1 MYGWILARV
10 LRSLPVHLIDKEQSM
25 TKKDNLIVGLDIGTT
40 KVCAVVGEVTHD
52 GIDIIGIGSHSSRG
66 LRKGVI
72 VNIDATVESIKRAVE
87 EAELMAGC
95 DILSVHAAISGS
107 HIKGIN
113 SHSIVSVK
121 NRLISEKDID
131 RVIDGASAVVMP
143 MDREIIHVIPQE
155 FIVDDQDGIKEP
167 LGMAGSK
174 FEANVHIVT
183 ASVSCIQ
190 NIIKCANRC
199 GINVKD
205 VVLSPLAS
213 SYSSL
218 SEDEKELGVI
228 VLDVGG
234 GTTDIVVYVNGSVV
248 HTAVIPI
255 GGNHITN
262 DIAVGLRT
270 PALEAEKIKQKY
282 GCALSSM
289 IHKEESIDVTSV
301 GGRKP
306 RILSRQILA
315 EIIEPRVEEIFDLA
329 KQEVIRSGHEDSIA
343 SGVVITGGCSVMD
356 GVTELAE
363 QIFDFPV
370 VRATPRGIG
379 GLVDV
384 IRSPM
389 YATGVGLVVYGHE
402 RRQLSSGHI
411 KDANVYYKVKEKMK
425 TWFDEV
431 F

>member
-1 MYGWILARV
+1 M
-10 LRSLPVHLIDKEQSM
+10 P
-25 TKKDNLIVGLDIGTT
+25 KKDNLIVGLDVGTT

-52 GIDIIGIGSHSSRG
+52 GIDIIGIGSHPSRG

-72 VNIDATVESIKRAVE
+72 VNIEATIESIKKAVE

-95 DILSVHAAISGS
+95 DILSVYAAISGS

-155 FIVDDQDGIKEP
+155 FIVDDQSGIKEP
-167 LGMAGSK
+167 VGMAGAK

-190 NIIKCANRC
+190 NVVKCANRC
-199 GINVKD
+199 GLNVND
-205 VVLSPLAS
+205 VVLGPIAS
-213 SYSSL
+213 SAACL
-218 SEDEKELGVI
+218 SEDEKELGVV
-228 VLDVGG
+228 VLDMGG
-234 GTTDIVVYVNGSVV
+234 GTTDIIVYVNGSVV
-248 HTAVIPI
+248 HSAVLPL

-282 GCALSSM
+282 ACALSSM
-289 IHKEESIDVTSV
+289 VHKDETIDVPSV
-301 GGRKP
+301 GGRKS
-306 RILSRQILA
+306 RVLSRQILA
-315 EIIEPRVEEIFDLA
+315 EIVEPRLEEIFHLV
-329 KQEVIRSGHEDSIA
+329 KQEIMRSGYEDNIA
-343 SGVVITGGCSVMD
+343 SGVVLTGGVSVLE
-356 GVTELAE
+356 GAPELAE
-363 QIFDFPV
+363 QVFDFPV
-370 VRATPRGIG
+370 VRANPRGIG

-384 IRSPM
+384 VKSPM
-389 YATGVGLVVYGHE
+389 YATGVGLVMYGHE
-402 RRQLSSGHI
+402 KRHADRMRVRDDG
-411 KDANVYYKVKEKMK
+411 VYHKVKARMRNWIEEI
-425 TWFDEV
+425 F
-431 F
+431 

>member
-1 MYGWILARV
+1 MAK
-10 LRSLPVHLIDKEQSM
+10 KE
-25 TKKDNLIVGLDIGTT
+25 NLIVGLDIGTT
-40 KVCAVVGEVTHD
+40 KICAIVGEVTHD
-52 GIDIIGIGSHSSRG
+52 GIDVIGIGSHPSRG

-72 VNIDATVESIKRAVE
+72 VNIEATIDSMKKAIE

-95 DILSVHAAISGS
+95 DILSVYAAISGS

-121 NRLISEKDID
+121 NKLITDRDIE
-131 RVIDGASAVVMP
+131 RVIDGASAVVMT
-143 MDREIIHVIPQE
+143 MDRESIHVIPQE

-183 ASVSCIQ
+183 ASTACIQ
-190 NIIKCANRC
+190 NILKCATRC
-199 GINVKD
+199 GVHVNDII
-205 VVLSPLAS
+205 LGPLAS
-213 SYSSL
+213 SYASL
-218 SEDEKELGVI
+218 TEDEKELGVI
-228 VLDVGG
+228 VLDAGG
-234 GTTDIVVYVNGSVV
+234 GTTDLVIYVNGSVV
-248 HTAVIPI
+248 HTASIPL

-282 GCALSSM
+282 GCALASM
-289 IHKEESIDVTSV
+289 INKNDTIDVPSV

-315 EIIEPRVEEIFDLA
+315 EIIEPRVEEIFDLVR
-329 KQEVIRSGHEDSIA
+329 QEIVRSGYEDNIA
-343 SGVVITGGCSVMD
+343 SGVVLTGGMANLE
-356 GVTELAE
+356 GTTEMAE

-370 VRATPRGIG
+370 VRATPRGVG

-384 IRSPM
+384 VNSPI
-389 YATGVGLVVYGHE
+389 YTTGVGLVLCGYHKKQ
-402 RRQLSSGHI
+402 QLQP
-411 KDANVYYKVKEKMK
+411 KNENVYVKVKKKMG
-425 TWFDEV
+425 TWLGDV

>member
-1 MYGWILARV
+1 MAK
-10 LRSLPVHLIDKEQSM
+10 KE
-25 TKKDNLIVGLDIGTT
+25 NLIVGLDIGTT

-52 GIDIIGIGSHSSRG
+52 GVDIIGIGSHPSRG

-72 VNIDATVESIKRAVE
+72 VNIEATIESIKKAIE

-95 DILSVHAAISGS
+95 DILSVYAAISGS

-121 NRLISEKDID
+121 NKLITDRDIE
-131 RVIDGASAVVMP
+131 RVIDGASAVVMT

-174 FEANVHIVT
+174 FESNVHIVT

-190 NIIKCANRC
+190 NIIKCATRC
-199 GINVKD
+199 GINVND
-205 VVLSPLAS
+205 VVLSPLSS
-213 SYSSL
+213 SYASL

-228 VLDVGG
+228 VLDMGG
-234 GTTDIVVYVNGSVV
+234 GTTDILIYVNGSVV
-248 HTAVIPI
+248 HTASIPL

-262 DIAVGLRT
+262 DIAIGLRT

-282 GCALSSM
+282 GCSLSGL
-289 IHKEESIDVTSV
+289 INKTDTIDVPSV
-301 GGRKP
+301 GGRKS
-306 RILSRQILA
+306 RVLSRQILA
-315 EIIEPRVEEIFDLA
+315 EIIEPRVEEIFELVR
-329 KQEVIRSGHEDSIA
+329 QEIMHSGYEDSIA
-343 SGVVITGGCSVMD
+343 SGVVLTGGVANMD
-356 GVTELAE
+356 GTAELAE

-370 VRATPRGIG
+370 VKATPRGIG

-384 IRSPM
+384 VSSPI
-389 YATGVGLVVYGHE
+389 YTTGVGLVLYGYQKRQTMRPKGNGVYF
-402 RRQLSSGHI
+402 
-411 KDANVYYKVKEKMK
+411 KVKEKMR
-425 TWFDEV
+425 TWLEDV

>member
-1 MYGWILARV
+1 MA
-10 LRSLPVHLIDKEQSM
+10 
-25 TKKDNLIVGLDIGTT
+25 KKDNLIVGLDIGTT
-40 KVCAVVGEVTHD
+40 KVCAVVGEITHD
-52 GIDIIGIGSHSSRG
+52 GVDIIGIGSHPAKG

-72 VNIDATVESIKRAVE
+72 VNIEATVDAIKRAVD

-95 DILSVHAAISGS
+95 DIMSVYAAISGS

-121 NRLISEKDID
+121 DRLIADQDIE

-143 MDREIIHVIPQE
+143 MDREIMHVIPQE

-167 LGMAGSK
+167 LGMAGAK

-190 NIIKCANRC
+190 NVIKCANRC
-199 GINVKD
+199 GLTVND

-213 SYSSL
+213 SYACL
-218 SEDEKELGVI
+218 SDDEKELGVI
-228 VLDVGG
+228 LLDVGG
-234 GTTDIVVYVNGSVV
+234 GTTDMVIYVNGSVV
-248 HTAVIPI
+248 YTAAIPI
-255 GGNHITN
+255 GGSHVTN

-289 IHKEESIDVTSV
+289 VNKEETIDVPSV
-301 GGRKP
+301 GGRKS

-315 EIIEPRVEEIFDLA
+315 EIIEPRMEEIFELV
-329 KQEVIRSGHEDSIA
+329 KREVGRSGYEDSLA
-343 SGVVITGGCSVMD
+343 SGVVLTGGASVMD
-356 GVTELAE
+356 GIPELAE
-363 QIFDFPV
+363 QIFDLPV
-370 VRATPRGIG
+370 VRATPGGIG

-384 IRSPM
+384 VKSPLFG
-389 YATGVGLVVYGHE
+389 TGVGLVTYGNE
-402 RRQLSSGHI
+402 MRKQASFRI
-411 KDANVYYKVKEKMK
+411 KDDSVYIKVKEKMK
-425 TWFDEV
+425 MWLGEMF
-431 F
+431 

>member
-1 MYGWILARV
+1 M
-10 LRSLPVHLIDKEQSM
+10 P
-25 TKKDNLIVGLDIGTT
+25 KKDNLIVGLDIGTT
-40 KVCAVVGEVTHD
+40 KICAVVGEVTHD
-52 GIDIIGIGSHSSRG
+52 GIDIIGIGSHPSRG

-72 VNIDATVESIKRAVE
+72 VNIEATIESIKKAVE

-95 DILSVHAAISGS
+95 DILSVYASISGS
-107 HIKGIN
+107 HIRGIN

-121 NRLISEKDID
+121 GKLINEKDIE

-155 FIVDDQDGIKEP
+155 FIVDEQDGIKEP
-167 LGMAGSK
+167 LGMAGGK

-190 NIIKCANRC
+190 NVIKCANRC
-199 GINVKD
+199 GLNVND
-205 VVLSPLAS
+205 LVLSPLAS
-213 SYSSL
+213 SVACL
-218 SEDEKELGVI
+218 SEDEKELGV
-228 VLDVGG
+228 VLVEMGG
-234 GTTDIVVYVNGSVV
+234 GTTDIVIYSGGSVV
-248 HTAVIPI
+248 HSAVLPL

-289 IHKEESIDVTSV
+289 IHKDETIDVPSV
-301 GGRKP
+301 GGRKS

-315 EIIEPRVEEIFDLA
+315 EIIEPRVEEIFDLV
-329 KQEVIRSGHEDSIA
+329 KQEIVRSGYEDSIA
-343 SGVVITGGCSVMD
+343 SGVVITGGVSVLE
-356 GVTELAE
+356 GAPELAE
-363 QIFDFPV
+363 QVLDFPV
-370 VRATPRGIG
+370 VRANPRGIG

-384 IRSPM
+384 VKSPM
-389 YATGVGLVVYGHE
+389 YSTGVGLVIYGHQRRREE
-402 RRQLSSGHI
+402 RYSEKNEGALT
-411 KDANVYYKVKEKMK
+411 KVRSKMK
-425 TWFDEV
+425 SWFEEI